1 MACCYSLIGVVE
13 QAWVKILTL
22 AFLVVAGSC
31 GLLIPIMLYVL
42 DLRSD
47 GWTWQYVALFGSMC
61 ASTDA
66 VAIVATM
73 KTSEYISSQ
82 SFPSSQ
88 ARVWSLDA
96 MGCISG
102 GVSFCLLSS

>member
-1 MACCYSLIGVVE
+1 VFTDSEFLCPVQS
-13 QAWVKILTL
+13 WVKILVL

-42 DLRSD
+42 DLQSE

-73 KTSEYISSQ
+73 KTSA
-82 SFPSSQ
+82 PPHPL
-88 ARVWSLDA
+88 R
-96 MGCISG
+96 G
-102 GVSFCLLSS
+102 GLPAPLAGANLRFLVICTGAF

>member
-1 MACCYSLIGVVE
+1 MLVLAMQS
-13 QAWVKILTL
+13 WVKILTL

-31 GLLIPIMLYVL
+31 GLLIPMMLYGL
-42 DLRSD
+42 DLQKD

-73 KTSEYISSQ
+73 KTSALSTPPEDRLGLAVMERAADAIIL
-82 SFPSSQ
+82 SFL
-88 ARVWSLDA
+88 R
-96 MGCISG
+96 
-102 GVSFCLLSS
+102 FCKS

>member
-1 MACCYSLIGVVE
+1 M
-13 QAWVKILTL
+13 KILVL

-31 GLLIPIMLYVL
+31 GLLIPILLYVL
-42 DLRSD
+42 DLRAA

-73 KTSEYISSQ
+73 KTSARAPAQRLE
-82 SFPSSQ
+82 PALL
-88 ARVWSLDA
+88 ARVLVV
-96 MGCISG
+96 MTR
-102 GVSFCLLSS
+102 VLE

>member
-1 MACCYSLIGVVE
+1 M
-13 QAWVKILTL
+13 KILTL
-22 AFLVVAGSC
+22 AFLVVIGSC
-31 GLLIPIMLYVL
+31 GILIPIMLYVL

-73 KTSEYISSQ
+73 KTSEPFRQ
-82 SFPSSQ
+82 PH
-88 ARVWSLDA
+88 RVHSLVPD
-96 MGCISG
+96 
-102 GVSFCLLSS
+102 V

>member
-1 MACCYSLIGVVE
+1 MLPM

-31 GLLIPIMLYVL
+31 GILIPIMLYVL

-73 KTSEYISSQ
+73 KTSEPLCWPDHLHILV
-82 SFPSSQ
+82 P
-88 ARVWSLDA
+88 DPP
-96 MGCISG
+96 
-102 GVSFCLLSS
+102 